1 MIRNNAGWLINH
13 PVEEKQNFTI
23 IVEKRSLQCK
33 FVSDLFQRN
42 ESSST
47 PAVNYKPCQPEEIMI
62 KAVVIIH
69 DQATLQQTTETLHSM
84 CTRVEVTEV
93 CDSIKTGIAAINALQ
108 PDLVILEIQ
117 LADGTGFELLNHF
130 QKPDFKIIFIS
141 EYAEYAIR
149 AFDYNALGYVLKPIQ
164 EQKLII
170 ALNKV
175 MDAIKYEERIQLD
188 HFESELKGLSQVG
201 KVILRTSGEIH
212 SVDISK
218 IIRLNADRSYATF
231 YIDDGR
237 KIIVSRPMKDFE
249 ELLLENGFFRPHKSH
264 MINVKKLKYFE
275 KADGGFLVMDDGAKV
290 PVSSRKYD
298 AVIELLES
306 VS

>member
-1 MIRNNAGWLINH
+1 
-13 PVEEKQNFTI
+13 V
-23 IVEKRSLQCK
+23 
-33 FVSDLFQRN
+33 
-42 ESSST
+42 
-47 PAVNYKPCQPEEIMI
+47 I
-62 KAVVIIH
+62 KAFIFSGDQAAVSTISALIASCCPDISIIST
-69 DQATLQQTTETLHSM
+69 ATLQKE
-84 CTRVEVTEV
+84 
-93 CDSIKTGIAAINALQ
+93 AISLINSNQA
-108 PDLVILEIQ
+108 DLLILDTY
-117 LADGTGFELLNHF
+117 LKDGSGFDLLNHF

-218 IIRLNADRSYATF
+218 IIRLNAEGSYATF

-275 KADGGFLVMDDGAKV
+275 KADGGFLVMDDGVKV
-290 PVSSRKYD
+290 PVASRKYD
-298 AVIELLES
+298 AVMALMES